1 MKRIVNLLLV
11 VCCVLS
17 ATAQN
22 REEDKEKTKNFPKM
36 REIKNADIPGAP
48 LLKNPILLTGS
59 KNEIRTE
66 KHGLIYPA
74 FFDWNKDGKKD
85 LLLGEFETGDT
96 GSNIKVYINKGSDKK
111 PKYTG
116 EYFYAT
122 DIKGDTITN
131 HQWCCIGIHP
141 RIVDMDGDGHL
152 DILSGQ
158 YNPGKISWWRGSDK
172 GFLPRVFIDQEGY
185 VEGAR
190 LTHDDPSWDP
200 KANSYWNYTSADF
213 ADFNGDGLLDLFV
226 GGSDGFRV
234 ALNKGTKVK
243 PKFGLRKYLHH
254 VDGSILKVNDP
265 EQKWVEQ
272 AKKDG
277 TYINLAGVGKGYM
290 TPTDWDGDG
299 VLDLLVTHEYY
310 QKGHNPVEFFRGV
323 QTDKGLRF
331 EAKRAL
337 FSELNGDKAMPGCQ
351 PMITVVDY
359 NNDGV
364 QDIVMGISIPTIN
377 GYDAVPEIA
386 WRWVKDMQIE
396 MPGKDAGRTIKWAGG
411 VEGAIKKIEA
421 DTMGWTR
428 RMYMGNLDDYKY
440 LTMRHRGYTFVFYGK
455 KSDTKAI
462 AKKAEAQPAF
472 QRKPWKNE
480 LVKSS
485 STKGPVSF
493 TIKSPERVKY
503 GKEHMLEIDFK
514 LKKDWYLYT
523 ENKANISAGFI
534 PTVVSVELPDGVDKI
549 GELVMPKETPKGGM
563 VVYKGDSVCFKQK
576 FSLKRPTRE
585 QYMDKNFKPLRE
597 VDIKVK
603 IKFQTCNNEMCLP
616 PEEHVVDVK
625 ANVSMR

>member
-1 MKRIVNLLLV
+1 VT
-11 VCCVLS
+11 S
-17 ATAQN
+17 YAQN
-22 REEDKEKTKNFPKM
+22 REEDNIKTKNFPKM
-36 REIKNADIPGAP
+36 REIRNAEIPGAP
-48 LLKNPILLTGS
+48 VLSNPVLLKGS
-59 KNEIRTE
+59 KNEIRVE

-74 FFDWNKDGKKD
+74 FFDWNRDGKKD

-122 DIKGDTITN
+122 DINGDTITN

-158 YNPGKISWWRGSDK
+158 YNPGKISWWRGSEK

-190 LTHDDPSWDP
+190 LTHGDVPWDP

-234 ALNKGTKVK
+234 ALNEGTKAK

-254 VDGSILKVNDP
+254 VDGSILNVNQP
-265 EQKWVEQ
+265 SAKQIEE
-272 AKKDG
+272 AKK
-277 TYINLAGVGKGYM
+277 YAEYPNMSGVGKGYM

-310 QKGHNPVEFFRGV
+310 KKGHNPVEFYRGV
-323 QTDKGLRF
+323 ETDKGLRF
-331 EAKRAL
+331 EAKKAL
-337 FSELNGDKAMPGCQ
+337 FTEVNGKKAMPGCQ

-364 QDIVMGISIPTIN
+364 KDIVMGISIPTIN
-377 GYDAVPEIA
+377 GYEAVPEIA
-386 WRWVKDMQIE
+386 WRWIKDMEIE
-396 MPGKDAGRTIKWAGG
+396 MPGKDAGRNIKYAGG
-411 VEGAIKKIEA
+411 VEGVKKKLEK
-421 DTMGWTR
+421 DTTGWER
-428 RMYMGNLDDYKY
+428 KYYLGNLDDYKY
-440 LTMRHRGYTFVFYGK
+440 LTMRHRGYTFVYYGK
-455 KSDTKAI
+455 KSNSNAI
-462 AKKAEAQPAF
+462 AQKVEAKPAF
-472 QRKPWKNE
+472 LRKPYKNE

-485 STKGPVSF
+485 KTEGPVSF
-493 TIKSPERVKY
+493 SVKSPERLEY
-503 GKEHMLEIDFK
+503 GKEYLVDIDFK
-514 LKKDWYLYT
+514 LKKGWYLYT
-523 ENKANISAGFI
+523 ENKANIESGFI
-534 PTVVSVELPDGVDKI
+534 PTVISVELTDGVEKI
-549 GELVMPKETPKGGM
+549 GKLILPKETPKGGM
-563 VVYKGDSVCFKQK
+563 VVYKGDKVCFTQK
-576 FSLKRPTRE
+576 FKLNRPTRE
-585 QYMDKNFKPLRE
+585 QYRDRNFKPLSE

-616 PEEHVVDVK
+616 PEEHVMDLK
-625 ANVSMR
+625 ANVVIR